1 MEIKAT
7 KNGDALEVALSG
19 RLDTNTSP
27 DLEGYLRENLE
38 GVASLAIDLADTQ
51 YVSSAGL
58 RVFLFA
64 HKELAKVGSGLTLRH
79 PNEYIADVLDAT
91 GLHGNPDR
99 RTVGGLLWLMTKR
112 SRNRPATTCIT
123 SRPHR
128 RARPRRCPMWRPCA
142 P

>member
-38 GVASLAIDLADTQ
+38 GVTSLAIDLADTQ

-58 RVFLFA
+58 RVFLFS
-64 HKELAKVGSGLTLRH
+64 HK
-79 PNEYIADVLDAT
+79 
-91 GLHGNPDR
+91 
-99 RTVGGLLWLMTKR
+99 
-112 SRNRPATTCIT
+112 
-123 SRPHR
+123 
-128 RARPRRCPMWRPCA
+128 
-142 P
+142 

>member
-7 KNGDALEVALSG
+7 KNGEALEVALSG
-19 RLDTNTSP
+19 RLDTNTSSE
-27 DLEGYLRENLE
+27 LEAYLKENLA
-38 GVASLAIDLADTQ
+38 GVTNLAIDLIDVQ

-91 GLHGNPDR
+91 GFTEIL
-99 RTVGGLLWLMTKR
+99 TVEQ
-112 SRNRPATTCIT
+112 
-123 SRPHR
+123 
-128 RARPRRCPMWRPCA
+128 
-142 P
+142 

>member
-7 KNGDALEVALSG
+7 KNGDALEVTLFG

-27 DLEGYLRENLE
+27 DLEGYLRENME
-38 GVASLAIDLADTQ
+38 GVASLAIDDTQ

-91 GLHGNPDR
+91 GFTEIL
-99 RTVGGLLWLMTKR
+99 TVEQ
-112 SRNRPATTCIT
+112 
-123 SRPHR
+123 
-128 RARPRRCPMWRPCA
+128 
-142 P
+142 

>member
-51 YVSSAGL
+51 YVSVPVCACSCLRTRSWRRWGAGL
-58 RVFLFA
+58 RCA
-64 HKELAKVGSGLTLRH
+64 IPTSISPMCSTPRA
-79 PNEYIADVLDAT
+79 
-91 GLHGNPDR
+91 
-99 RTVGGLLWLMTKR
+99 
-112 SRNRPATTCIT
+112 SRK
-123 SRPHR
+123 S
-128 RARPRRCPMWRPCA
+128 
-142 P
+142 

>member
-27 DLEGYLRENLE
+27 DLESYLRENLE

-58 RVFLFA
+58 RVFA
-64 HKELAKVGSGLTLRH
+64 HKELSKVGSGLVLRH

-91 GLHGNPDR
+91 GFTEIL
-99 RTVGGLLWLMTKR
+99 TVEQ
-112 SRNRPATTCIT
+112 
-123 SRPHR
+123 
-128 RARPRRCPMWRPCA
+128 
-142 P
+142 

>member
-1 MEIKAT
+1 MEI
-7 KNGDALEVALSG
+7 NGTRNGEALEVALSG

-27 DLEGYLRENLE
+27 ELEAYLKENLA
-38 GVASLAIDLADTQ
+38 GVTDLVIDLVDVQ

-91 GLHGNPDR
+91 GFTEIL
-99 RTVGGLLWLMTKR
+99 TVEQ
-112 SRNRPATTCIT
+112 
-123 SRPHR
+123 
-128 RARPRRCPMWRPCA
+128 
-142 P
+142 

>member
-1 MEIKAT
+1 MEI
-7 KNGDALEVALSG
+7 NGTRNGEALEVALSG

-27 DLEGYLRENLE
+27 ELEAYLKE
-38 GVASLAIDLADTQ
+38 SLAGVTDLVIDLVDVQ

-91 GLHGNPDR
+91 GFTEIL
-99 RTVGGLLWLMTKR
+99 TVEQ
-112 SRNRPATTCIT
+112 
-123 SRPHR
+123 
-128 RARPRRCPMWRPCA
+128 
-142 P
+142 

>member
-7 KNGDALEVALSG
+7 KNGEALEVALSG

-27 DLEGYLRENLE
+27 ELEAYLKENLA
-38 GVASLAIDLADTQ
+38 GVTNLAIDLTDVQ

-64 HKELAKVGSGLTLRH
+64 HKELAKVGSGLVLRH

-91 GLHGNPDR
+91 GFTEIL
-99 RTVGGLLWLMTKR
+99 TVEQ
-112 SRNRPATTCIT
+112 
-123 SRPHR
+123 
-128 RARPRRCPMWRPCA
+128 
-142 P
+142 

>member
-91 GLHGNPDR
+91 GFTEIL
-99 RTVGGLLWLMTKR
+99 TVNSRGLLWRMTKR

-128 RARPRRCPMWRPCA
+128 RARPRRCPMWRSCA

>member
-38 GVASLAIDLADTQ
+38 GIASLAIDLADTQ

-58 RVFLFA
+58 RVLLFA

-91 GLHGNPDR
+91 GFTEIL
-99 RTVGGLLWLMTKR
+99 TVEQ
-112 SRNRPATTCIT
+112 
-123 SRPHR
+123 
-128 RARPRRCPMWRPCA
+128 
-142 P
+142 

>member
-7 KNGDALEVALSG
+7 KNGEALEVALSG

-27 DLEGYLRENLE
+27 ELEAYLKESLA
-38 GVASLAIDLADTQ
+38 GVTNLAIDLIDVQ

-64 HKELAKVGSGLTLRH
+64 HKELAKVGSGLTLRY

-91 GLHGNPDR
+91 GFTEIL
-99 RTVGGLLWLMTKR
+99 TVEQ
-112 SRNRPATTCIT
+112 
-123 SRPHR
+123 
-128 RARPRRCPMWRPCA
+128 
-142 P
+142 

>member
-7 KNGDALEVALSG
+7 ENGDALEVALSG

-64 HKELAKVGSGLTLRH
+64 HKVGSGLTLRH

-91 GLHGNPDR
+91 GFTEIL
-99 RTVGGLLWLMTKR
+99 TVEQ
-112 SRNRPATTCIT
+112 
-123 SRPHR
+123 
-128 RARPRRCPMWRPCA
+128 
-142 P
+142 